1 MLGLTAIPTSP
12 FTFYIST
19 RTHTFRSFQ
28 RRTKNRLKQAK
39 NPITSTATN
48 FSSLSTYYRA
58 NFCLLFMPERS
69 LRRRLPASGSRK
81 SRPPHPSPSPS
92 RKTPPPRRSVKHPRP
107 IKILKRSLSEP
118 MLWSCSE
125 SGGISEAE
133 VQRQRGLWST
143 GESSG
148 VLPRPHTF
156 TDGFASSPSLM
167 NFSPR
172 SFEVRSFVLV

>member
-1 MLGLTAIPTSP
+1 
-12 FTFYIST
+12 
-19 RTHTFRSFQ
+19 
-28 RRTKNRLKQAK
+28 
-39 NPITSTATN
+39 
-48 FSSLSTYYRA
+48 
-58 NFCLLFMPERS
+58 MPERS

-167 NFSPR
+167 TFSPR